1 MLHIYATVDFYLYCL
16 EAGLDRLEYSLSVSH
31 RHCGQYDDD
40 FPLILLLSCI
50 ILQASLMGS
59 RKEYIP
65 TYLTCRICRLLIYVP
80 SC

>member
-31 RHCGQYDDD
+31 LHYCRQYDDD
-40 FPLILLLSCI
+40 FPLILLLSFI

-59 RKEYIP
+59 RKEY
-65 TYLTCRICRLLIYVP
+65 T
-80 SC
+80 